1 MGRYRLAMVQTV
13 ATAMRVSMAVT
24 VIHRICLMSPPPVVA
39 RPVTPAS
46 TVSVTARTI
55 QGAGVP

>member
-1 MGRYRLAMVQTV
+1 
-13 ATAMRVSMAVT
+13 MAVT

-39 RPVTPAS
+39 RPVTGEH
-46 TVSVTARTI
+46 RERDGEDD

>member
-13 ATAMRVSMAVT
+13 ATAMRVNMAVT

-39 RPVTPAS
+39 RPVTPAEH
-46 TVSVTARTI
+46 RERDGEDD